1 MKMDRK
7 YVNRR
12 RAVAFIFIGIPLL
25 VVVYYFA
32 THIWWTG
39 SSYCFGDIYKCEGG
53 L

>member
-12 RAVAFIFIGIPLL
+12 RWVAFIFIGIPLL
-25 VVVYYFA
+25 VLGFYLIN
-32 THIWWTG
+32 HIWWTDNG
-39 SSYCFGDIYKCEGG
+39 YCFGSMEKCIG

>member
-12 RAVAFIFIGIPLL
+12 RWVAFIFIGIPLL
-25 VVVYYFA
+25 LLGYYIMG
-32 THIWWTG
+32 HIWWTG
-39 SSYCFGDIYKCEGG
+39 TGYCINTMEKCVG